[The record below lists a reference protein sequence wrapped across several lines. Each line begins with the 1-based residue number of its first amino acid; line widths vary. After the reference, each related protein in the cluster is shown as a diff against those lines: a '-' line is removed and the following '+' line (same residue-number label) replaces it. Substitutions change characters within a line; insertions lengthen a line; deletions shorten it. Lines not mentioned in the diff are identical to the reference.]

1 MPQHNTNIPSN
12 GVSDTERHVNGIEKH
27 AKGSVDD
34 MPKPVRVTVEEAA
47 KVLGTSEN
55 AVRKRIERGTIRSE
69 KVDGVRYALLAD
81 SDMPRHAKR
90 HNNWD
95 YEMSNGSAAPSQDSV
110 TGMPSVVASLE
121 DQVDYLRRQLEVWQ
135 EEARRKDHIIAAL
148 AERIPAI
155 EPPRE
160 EAPDL
165 PEQPLAATEGHANGM
180 DQPEA
185 GKAQPTPW
193 WRRWLLGTE

>member
-1 MPQHNTNIPSN
+1 MSQHDTNIPSN
-12 GVSDTERHVNGIEKH
+12 GVSDTERHVDGIEQH

-69 KVDGVRYALLAD
+69 KVEGVRYILLSDNDMSRHAQRRNG
-81 SDMPRHAKR
+81 SAGDMP
-90 HNNWD
+90 ND
-95 YEMSNGSAAPSQDSV
+95 SAAPSQDSV
-110 TGMPSVVASLE
+110 TGMPSVVANLE
-121 DQVDYLRRQLEVWQ
+121 DQVDYLRHQLEVWQ

-160 EAPDL
+160 GAPDT
-165 PEQPLAATEGHANGM
+165 PEQPVRDAYEQANGT
-180 DQPEA
+180 
-185 GKAQPTPW
+185 AQSDEGEVHRASW
-193 WRRWLLGTE
+193 WRRWFLGE